1 MNTIAIGIG
10 TNQGDRILSVSKVLK
25 KMLQHGLRIIQV
37 SGLYESKAVGYQSD
51 NLFLNA
57 VVKVETQ
64 LEPLEVLE
72 ILMAIEADMGRIRLQ
87 NGYSDRPMDLD
98 ILAVGSKIIQT
109 EDLQVPH
116 PRIHDRA
123 FVLVPLL
130 EVWPDWVH
138 PQTGVSI
145 ESMAKQVQN
154 QILQKIEPDDFI

>member
-1 MNTIAIGIG
+1 MNKIAIGIG
-10 TNQGDRILSVSKVLK
+10 TNQGDRILSVSNVLK
-25 KMLQHGLRIIQV
+25 KMLHHGLRIIQV

-64 LEPLEVLE
+64 LEPLKVLE

-98 ILAVGSKIIQT
+98 I
-109 EDLQVPH
+109 

-154 QILQKIEPDDFI
+154 QILQKIEADDFI

>member
-1 MNTIAIGIG
+1 
-10 TNQGDRILSVSKVLK
+10 
-25 KMLQHGLRIIQV
+25 
-37 SGLYESKAVGYQSD
+37 
-51 NLFLNA
+51 
-57 VVKVETQ
+57 
-64 LEPLEVLE
+64 VLE

-154 QILQKIEPDDFI
+154 QILQKIEADDFI